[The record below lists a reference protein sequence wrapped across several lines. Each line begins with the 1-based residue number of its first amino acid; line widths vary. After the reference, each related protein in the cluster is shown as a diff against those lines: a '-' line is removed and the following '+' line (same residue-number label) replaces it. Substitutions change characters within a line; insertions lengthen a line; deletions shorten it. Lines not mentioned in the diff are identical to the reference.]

1 MQLTG
6 KEIIEQGI
14 ITNYC
19 EEGIQQQ
26 GIDVRID
33 SIKRVSTHRQY
44 GVIPKNQKTT
54 TPDYIEVSKYN
65 GKWTLEPGYY
75 EVTLM
80 EGCSIPSNA
89 TLHFKTR
96 SSLVRCGSLVHSGQ
110 FDAGFKTDAMGCF
123 LQVLMPISI
132 ERGARIA
139 QAICFNSNE
148 VENLY
153 DGQWQGDKQRN
164 PK

>member
-164 PK
+164 SK

>member
-132 ERGARIA
+132 EQGARIA

>member
-6 KEIIEQGI
+6 KEIIEQEI

-19 EEGIQQQ
+19 KEGIQQQ

-65 GKWTLEPGYY
+65 GKWVLDPGYY
-75 EVTLM
+75 EITLM
-80 EGCSIPSNA
+80 EGCKIPSNA

-96 SSLVRCGSLVHSGQ
+96 SSLVRCGALVHSGQ
-110 FDAGFKTDAMGCF
+110 FDAGFETNAMGCF
-123 LQVLMPISI
+123 LQVLMPIAI
-132 ERGARIA
+132 EHGSRIA

-153 DGQWQGDKQRN
+153 DGQWQGDKQRT